1 MEGGICTGG
10 IDVKVFVVIAHDG
23 RVLRYNVSDVSTT
36 AVGWTEIS
44 LP

>member
-23 RVLRYNVSDVSTT
+23 IVLGYDVSIT
-36 AVGWTEIS
+36 AIGWTEIS